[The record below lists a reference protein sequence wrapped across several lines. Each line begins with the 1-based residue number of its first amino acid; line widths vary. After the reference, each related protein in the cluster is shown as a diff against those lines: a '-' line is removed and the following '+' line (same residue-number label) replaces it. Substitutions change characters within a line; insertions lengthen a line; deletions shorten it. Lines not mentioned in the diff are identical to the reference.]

1 MKDPVNTENLFDE
14 QGNLRCAFVAQIF
27 ENWMEETNFYSQINF
42 GADCSVK
49 KVVYVDAKN
58 GSVKFGGL
66 VDVVGQKGF
75 QSFNAK
81 SSLATQLT
89 NGTLKTKDDLLN
101 CLNDTKNPITL
112 DVYTKIDYSNLD
124 ADYAENKATLD
135 GLTKSVFNE
144 LSSEISG
151 LDAKNVL
158 FAYKTPQSKQGESDF
173 GYAVDWNQAFLVT
186 ISGQLQLLEVSITSS
201 TSFNTPLDNVINNT
215 EYWRINSNK
224 LTQLDNSNK
233 ALYDTVATTSLEYGL
248 TK

>member
-1 MKDPVNTENLFDE
+1 M
-14 QGNLRCAFVAQIF
+14 
-27 ENWMEETNFYSQINF
+27 
-42 GADCSVK
+42 
-49 KVVYVDAKN
+49 
-58 GSVKFGGL
+58 
-66 VDVVGQKGF
+66 
-75 QSFNAK
+75 
-81 SSLATQLT
+81 T